1 MPGIITPNQTSINP
15 AAFLNLCSKIGIES
29 KRYGTCPLVP
39 IATQV
44 YLIEEIVKGLN
55 EGVHQFVVLKP
66 RQSGTTTIILAFL
79 MYWMMRFPGVT
90 GGFAIDDN
98 DKRTAMNYVYRRMI
112 HSLDPADHDFYVPLN
127 MERREMVAFE
137 NGSKLHF
144 ENANKREKG
153 TLFRSIGL
161 NLFHGSEVGLWNDQ
175 DGLLSLMSALD
186 QESAN
191 RSYVFE
197 STAVAFNRFRKMC
210 YKAMEASSARFIFI
224 GWCGHTCDTV
234 EQNEQL

>member
-90 GGFAIDDN
+90 GGFSFDDN
-98 DKRTAMNYVYRRMI
+98 DKQTAMNYEDRRMI
-112 HSLDPADHDFYVPLN
+112 HSLHPAAHECYFALN
-127 MERREMVAFE
+127 IQRRGQVAF
-137 NGSKLHF
+137 
-144 ENANKREKG
+144 
-153 TLFRSIGL
+153 
-161 NLFHGSEVGLWNDQ
+161 
-175 DGLLSLMSALD
+175 LD
-186 QESAN
+186 P
-191 RSYVFE
+191 
-197 STAVAFNRFRKMC
+197 
-210 YKAMEASSARFIFI
+210 
-224 GWCGHTCDTV
+224 
-234 EQNEQL
+234 

>member
-90 GGFAIDDN
+90 SGCCSYDSHYMHVRD
-98 DKRTAMNYVYRRMI
+98 Y
-112 HSLDPADHDFYVPLN
+112 HD
-127 MERREMVAFE
+127 A
-137 NGSKLHF
+137 
-144 ENANKREKG
+144 
-153 TLFRSIGL
+153 
-161 NLFHGSEVGLWNDQ
+161 
-175 DGLLSLMSALD
+175 
-186 QESAN
+186 
-191 RSYVFE
+191 
-197 STAVAFNRFRKMC
+197 
-210 YKAMEASSARFIFI
+210 
-224 GWCGHTCDTV
+224 
-234 EQNEQL
+234 